1 MIITEAKAWLEKLP
15 LKKPYTIS
23 YDTFFDTRVVM
34 LQITLD
40 DGTIGIGS
48 ANPFEEVVGETPEQ
62 TLNLLQNEW
71 CSRLLGLDINHFES
85 FIDLNSS
92 ALYKNPGTLAAIDI
106 ALHDAWA
113 RLQGKPLANLL
124 GKVMNGLT
132 TSVTIGIKSP
142 EDALAEGLEYV
153 ALGFTALK
161 IKTGMDVMA
170 DIETVIR
177 IRAAVGKSV
186 QLRVDANAG
195 YDIEAL
201 LKFYAATKEADVELI
216 EQPLPAGEEDTLR
229 KLPKTLRRMLVADES
244 LTDIEAAQQLCRS
257 PLPFGVF
264 NIKLMKCGGIRAARK
279 IAALAQLHNIPIF
292 WGCNDESRA
301 SIAAALHTAY
311 SCPGTRYLDL
321 DGYLDLERDVVKGG
335 FRLEAGKMFLTEEYG
350 LGIYWNT

>member
-1 MIITEAKAWLEKLP
+1 MIITEAKAWLERLP

-23 YDTFFDTRVVM
+23 YDTFNDTRVVM

-62 TLNLLQNEW
+62 TLSLLQNEW
-71 CSRLLGLDINHFES
+71 CSRLVGVKITHFEN
-85 FIDLNSS
+85 FIDQISP
-92 ALYKNPGTLAAIDI
+92 ALLHNPGTLAAIDI

-113 RLQGKPLANLL
+113 RMLGKPLGFLL
-124 GKVMNGLT
+124 GQVMDGLP

-142 EDALAEGLEYV
+142 EDALEEAQEYV
-153 ALGFTALK
+153 AMGFTALK

-170 DIETVIR
+170 DIETVLGIR
-177 IRAAVGKSV
+177 DTVGKRV

-195 YDIEAL
+195 YDMTAL
-201 LKFYAATKEADVELI
+201 LKFYAETKDKGIELI
-216 EQPLPAGEEDTLR
+216 EQPLPAGKEDTLR

-244 LTDIEAAQQLCRS
+244 LTGFEAARQLCRS

-335 FRLEAGKMFLTEEYG
+335 FWLKDGKMYLTGENG
-350 LGIYWNT
+350 LGINWDA